1 MFEAQLAQA
10 ATLKKIV
17 EALATLVKD
26 VNLECNEDGMS
37 LQAMDSSHVSLCAL
51 ALRLEAFQHFRCDKA
66 LALGLNLENL
76 GKILRCSGNDDVLTL
91 KSEDDTDSLSMM
103 FENTSQDRISDFEM
117 KLMQIDSESL
127 GIPDTEYSANVTMS
141 STEFQRIIR
150 DLSNMGDSCTIAC
163 NKEGIKF
170 SVSGDVGTGNVT
182 LRQSSSVD
190 DESNNVTIDM
200 KEPVELQFAMK
211 YLTYFTKAT
220 ALSRTVSLSISSE
233 MPICVEYPI
242 EGAGFIRYYLAPKID
257 DEEV

>member
-1 MFEAQLAQA
+1 
-10 ATLKKIV
+10 
-17 EALATLVKD
+17 
-26 VNLECNEDGMS
+26 
-37 LQAMDSSHVSLCAL
+37 MDSSHVSLCAL

-103 FENTSQDRISDFEM
+103 FENTSLFFCFCVWMPPFFILKLRMGIGQDRISDFEM